1 LEGDGMNI
9 ENLFKNEEQLARD
22 ARGTAEFLA
31 DDKMFDDISEEFEF
45 KAGAQAG
52 FREGI
57 KYAIAIIDNH
67 MASHMIGSCT
77 DKDV

>member
-1 LEGDGMNI
+1 MNI
-9 ENLFKNEEQLARD
+9 ENLFKNEEQIGRD

-31 DDKMFDDISEEFEF
+31 DDKMFDDISEECSF
-45 KAGAQAG
+45 KIGAQAG

-67 MASHMIGSCT
+67 LATHMVGSCT
-77 DKDV
+77 DKDA

>member
-1 LEGDGMNI
+1 MNI
-9 ENLFKNEEQLARD
+9 ENLFKNEKQIDRD

-67 MASHMIGSCT
+67 LATHMVGSCT

>member
-1 LEGDGMNI
+1 MNL
-9 ENLFKNEEQLARD
+9 ENLFMNEKQIDQD

-31 DDKMFDDISEEFEF
+31 DDKIFDDICEEFEF
-45 KAGAQAG
+45 KAGAEAG
-52 FREGI
+52 FHEGI
-57 KYAIAIIDNH
+57 KYAIDIIDNH

>member
-1 LEGDGMNI
+1 MNI
-9 ENLFKNEEQLARD
+9 ENLFSNEKQIDRD
-22 ARGTAEFLA
+22 AMGTAEFLA

-57 KYAIAIIDNH
+57 NYTTAIIDNH
-67 MASHMIGSCT
+67 LAESCT
-77 DKDV
+77 DKDA

>member
-1 LEGDGMNI
+1 MNI

-22 ARGTAEFLA
+22 VRGTAEFLA
-31 DDKMFDDISEEFEF
+31 ADKMFDDISEEHEF

-67 MASHMIGSCT
+67 LATHMVGSCT
-77 DKDV
+77 DQDA

>member
-1 LEGDGMNI
+1 MKI
-9 ENLFKNEEQLARD
+9 ENLFSNEKQIDRD

-31 DDKMFDDISEEFEF
+31 DDKMFDDISEEIKF

-67 MASHMIGSCT
+67 MEESCAN
-77 DKDV
+77 KDA

>member
-1 LEGDGMNI
+1 MNI
-9 ENLFKNEEQLARD
+9 ENLFKNEEQIARD

-31 DDKMFDDISEEFEF
+31 NDKMFDDISEEVEF
-45 KAGAQAG
+45 KSGAEEG

>member
-1 LEGDGMNI
+1 MNI
-9 ENLFKNEEQLARD
+9 ENLFKNEKQIDRD

-31 DDKMFDDISEEFEF
+31 NDKMFDDISEEFEF
-45 KAGAQAG
+45 KTGAQAG

-57 KYAIAIIDNH
+57 KYAIDIINNH
-67 MASHMIGSCT
+67 LAAKLVGSCT

>member
-1 LEGDGMNI
+1 MKI
-9 ENLFKNEEQLARD
+9 ENMFSNEKQIDRD
-22 ARGTAEFLA
+22 ARGTTEFLA
-31 DDKMFDDISEEFEF
+31 GDKMFDDISEEFEF

-67 MASHMIGSCT
+67 LATNM
-77 DKDV
+77 V